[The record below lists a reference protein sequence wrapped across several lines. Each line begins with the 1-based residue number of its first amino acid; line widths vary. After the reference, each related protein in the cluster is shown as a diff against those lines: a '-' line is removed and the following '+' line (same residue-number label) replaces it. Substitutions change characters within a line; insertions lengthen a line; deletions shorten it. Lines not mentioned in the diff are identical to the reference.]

1 MTIGH
6 DERHTLLEE
15 LDLLRARRREIEASL
30 EVDDHPHDVGEQ
42 AEATERRDELDW
54 IDRRIRDIV
63 HLLWSPARA
72 TPRRT
77 GSGRDRG
84 AAPLPGRARRD
95 RDGDRHTG

>member
-63 HLLWSPARA
+63 HLLWVAG
-72 TPRRT
+72 PR
-77 GSGRDRG
+77 D
-84 AAPLPGRARRD
+84 AAPD
-95 RDGDRHTG
+95 RVG